1 MGMNAFGDLTAEE
14 FAASHKGYTQ
24 VDRSYIRSKNTA
36 EEVEATPNADSL
48 DWRKASGNPKAVVAV
63 NAIKDQGQCGSCWAF
78 SAIAAVEGEWA
89 IHANGLQSLSEQQ
102 LVDCST
108 SYGNAGCDGGLM
120 DYAFEYIAA
129 KGSCTEASYPYKAVD
144 GTCKKCTSVASIS
157 SYVDV
162 ATKNE
167 NALMTAVNLGVV
179 SIAIEA
185 DTTYFQFYAGGV
197 FDNAACGTNL
207 DHGVAVVGYGTDSG
221 KLYWIVRNSWGES
234 WGEQGYIRIVRNKDM
249 CGLAIEPSYPVV

>member
-1 MGMNAFGDLTAEE
+1 
-14 FAASHKGYTQ
+14 
-24 VDRSYIRSKNTA
+24 
-36 EEVEATPNADSL
+36 
-48 DWRKASGNPKAVVAV
+48 
-63 NAIKDQGQCGSCWAF
+63 
-78 SAIAAVEGEWA
+78 
-89 IHANGLQSLSEQQ
+89 
-102 LVDCST
+102 
-108 SYGNAGCDGGLM
+108 
-120 DYAFEYIAA
+120 
-129 KGSCTEASYPYKAVD
+129 
-144 GTCKKCTSVASIS
+144 VASIS